1 MMPSIKNIYIKILYI
16 VSFALLAVFIAALVR
31 YLFLGSLENKITWLT
46 FYPAIIIT
54 IFYGGFYSGMVGIFF
69 SCLLIIFGWKLF
81 ASKPFIS
88 NSDDWLALF
97 FFIFNCIL
105 ISLIAEIARN
115 SKKKAQ
121 KIAETLI
128 ASETRYRR
136 LFETA
141 KDGIIILDADT
152 GMIMDVNPFLIEKLG
167 YSKEQ
172 FLEKEIWEIGFLKD
186 IIANKDKFSELQ
198 QNKYVRYEDLPLKT
212 ADGKQINVEFVSN
225 VYLVNNHKVIQCN
238 IRDITERKRTENAY
252 KVSEAKY
259 RAFFEN
265 SMDAILLTLP
275 DGGIASANPSACTM
289 FGYTESELI
298 SGGRASIVDITDIRL
313 SELLKQREKTGKASG
328 ELTLIRKDGT
338 QFPAELTSSI
348 FSDANDQLKTSMIVR
363 DISERKMAE
372 IALRASE
379 FSLKNAQAVA
389 KIGSWET
396 NLSDLSV
403 IWSEE
408 IYHIFEID
416 KDVFEA
422 SHPAFLSFVHPDDKK
437 IVDDAF
443 VTSLENHSL
452 NIIDHQIITPSGLV
466 KFVEER
472 WQIVVDDNG
481 KPLKAVGTC
490 QDISERKI
498 AEIAISES
506 EEKFRS
512 YIENMPDGVFIA
524 DENGKYL
531 EVNKAACQITGY
543 SETELLNMTVLN
555 ITSPESL
562 EKAGNEFL
570 KVMSTGFGNCE
581 LHYRHKNSTDKIWSI
596 DGVKLSDTRILGFVK
611 DITDRK
617 KEEVLFKFNYY
628 IQTTLNSI
636 LQLSIKN
643 VPLIELLKQTFD
655 LIINVPSLNLES
667 KGCIFLANKK
677 EDALIMVVEKNLGE
691 YIKKACKSVPFGLCH
706 CGRAAST
713 QENQFSNRLN
723 EEHKI
728 TYNGIHEHG
737 HYCIPIVYAGKT
749 LGVINI
755 YLKPNHIKN
764 KTEINFLHAIANTL
778 AGIIVRKNSEDE
790 LQKTLDNL
798 EITVSQR
805 TEELNAKNIELK
817 EEIEERINIENELSE
832 SEEKFRNLIED
843 AVDSILQF
851 DINGNF
857 IRINNVSLL
866 LTGYS
871 KDELLNMK
879 KEDLFKK
886 EDLKYNPLRYNQL
899 NLGEIVHVERNLI
912 RKDNS
917 EVPVEIN
924 AKKMPDGTYQSI
936 IRDISERKRFEN
948 ELKKMAVVV
957 EQNPVGIVITKPDGA
972 IEYINNNFLS
982 ISGYTKEELLGNKT
996 TLLKSGIH
1004 DNAFH
1009 KELWDT
1015 ILSGKAWKGIICNKN
1030 KSSELYWEQN
1040 TIAPVLDDNGT
1051 ISNFIAM
1058 KEDVTKLKRTEEELI
1073 KSKESAEDANRM
1085 KSEFL
1090 ANMSHEIRTPLNAIV
1105 GFSSILKE
1113 KTTGQKVFTEYLDNI
1128 MQSSKVLLSIINDIL
1143 DLSKIESGRMVI
1155 DYQPVNLNSIILELK
1170 SVFQMKAKEKGITL
1184 NILISKDIPDSL
1196 ITDEKFLRQI
1206 LFNLIGNA
1214 VKFTNIGSV
1223 EIAVNIIPKD
1233 IHGSKVDL
1241 IFVVKDTGIGIPED
1255 QLNIIF
1261 DPFIQVIH
1269 KNRNKYGGTGLGLSI
1284 TKRLVELIGGKIS
1297 VESKI
1302 GFGSTFSVSLFD
1314 LEISS
1319 FHIDENKNNHKL
1331 LNIKFHNPIILMA
1344 EDILSNRQVIKGYLE
1359 PLNVTIIETLNG
1371 AECINATRK
1380 NKPDL
1385 ILMDMQMPVMDGFT
1399 AINIL
1404 KSDNLLKHIPVI
1416 ALSASGMKQ
1425 QRDEFQKVADEFLIK
1440 PIYKNELLEK
1450 LIKYLPYEEL
1460 SDSNITLDELAIP
1473 KENKLSIYAKKEMI
1487 SEFTP
1492 LLAKLQNVLNID
1504 ELQDFVQK
1512 LVKFNEA
1519 YNNSEINEYS
1529 SKLENYINSFNI
1541 EKIHIT
1547 LKSLNKFITQ

>member
-1 MMPSIKNIYIKILYI
+1 MN
-16 VSFALLAVFIAALVR
+16 R
-31 YLFLGSLENKITWLT
+31 
-46 FYPAIIIT
+46 
-54 IFYGGFYSGMVGIFF
+54 
-69 SCLLIIFGWKLF
+69 
-81 ASKPFIS
+81 
-88 NSDDWLALF
+88 
-97 FFIFNCIL
+97 
-105 ISLIAEIARN
+105 
-115 SKKKAQ
+115 Q
-121 KIAETLI
+121 
-128 ASETRYRR
+128 
-136 LFETA
+136 

-186 IIANKDKFSELQ
+186 IIANKDKFLELQ
-198 QNKYVRYEDLPLKT
+198 QLEYVRYEDLPLKT
-212 ADGKQINVEFVSN
+212 FSGKQINVEFVSN

-238 IRDITERKRTENAY
+238 IRDITQRKLAEKALQQSENEFRLLAESMPQIVWITRPDGWNIYFNQQWTDYTGLTLEESYGHGWNIPFHPDDQQKAWVAWQNATQNNVIYSIESRIRQADGAY
-252 KVSEAKY
+252 KWWLVRGIPILDKHG
-259 RAFFEN
+259 
-265 SMDAILLTLP
+265 AILKW
-275 DGGIASANPSACTM
+275 
-289 FGYTESELI
+289 FGTC
-298 SGGRASIVDITDIRL
+298 TDIHEFKL
-313 SELLKQREKTGKASG
+313 
-328 ELTLIRKDGT
+328 
-338 QFPAELTSSI
+338 
-348 FSDANDQLKTSMIVR
+348 
-363 DISERKMAE
+363 AE

-396 NLSDLSV
+396 NLSNLSV

-416 KDVFEA
+416 KDVYEA
-422 SHPAFLSFVHPDDKK
+422 SHPAFLSFVHPDDRT

-443 VTSLENHSL
+443 VTSLEKYSF
-452 NIIDHQIITPSGLV
+452 NIIDHKIITHSGLV

-472 WQIVVDDNG
+472 WQIVFDDNG

-490 QDISERKI
+490 QDISERKLS
-498 AEIAISES
+498 EIAVRES

-512 YIENMPDGVFIA
+512 YIENMPDGIFIA

-531 EVNKAACQITGY
+531 EVNTATCQITGY

-562 EKAGNEFL
+562 EEAGNQFI
-570 KVMSTGFGNCE
+570 KVMSTGSGYCE
-581 LHYRHKNSTDKIWSI
+581 LHYRHKNGTDRIWSI

-611 DITDRK
+611 DITERK
-617 KEEVLFKFNYY
+617 QTEALLQINYS

-636 LQLSIKN
+636 LQLSIEN
-643 VPLIELLKQTFD
+643 IPLTELLKQTLVMILD
-655 LIINVPSLNLES
+655 IPNLYFES
-667 KGCIFLANKK
+667 KGCIFLLNKDTH
-677 EDALIMVVEKNLGE
+677 ELEMVVEKNLSE
-691 YIKKACKSVPFGLCH
+691 SLKKTCKSVILGFCH
-706 CGRAAST
+706 CCRVAST
-713 QENQFSNRLN
+713 QKTQFSN
-723 EEHKI
+723 HIDKKHDIFYDGI
-728 TYNGIHEHG
+728 TNHVD
-737 HYCIPIVYAGKT
+737 YCVPIVYSGIT

-755 YLKPNHIKN
+755 ELKPDHIEDQ
-764 KTEINFLHAIANTL
+764 TEIDFLNAIANSL
-778 AGIIVRKNSEDE
+778 AGIIVRKNNEKE
-790 LQKTLDNL
+790 LKETLENL

-805 TEELNAKNIELK
+805 TEEL
-817 EEIEERINIENELSE
+817 
-832 SEEKFRNLIED
+832 
-843 AVDSILQF
+843 
-851 DINGNF
+851 
-857 IRINNVSLL
+857 
-866 LTGYS
+866 
-871 KDELLNMK
+871 
-879 KEDLFKK
+879 
-886 EDLKYNPLRYNQL
+886 
-899 NLGEIVHVERNLI
+899 
-912 RKDNS
+912 
-917 EVPVEIN
+917 
-924 AKKMPDGTYQSI
+924 
-936 IRDISERKRFEN
+936 
-948 ELKKMAVVV
+948 
-957 EQNPVGIVITKPDGA
+957 
-972 IEYINNNFLS
+972 
-982 ISGYTKEELLGNKT
+982 
-996 TLLKSGIH
+996 
-1004 DNAFH
+1004 
-1009 KELWDT
+1009 
-1015 ILSGKAWKGIICNKN
+1015 
-1030 KSSELYWEQN
+1030 
-1040 TIAPVLDDNGT
+1040 
-1051 ISNFIAM
+1051 
-1058 KEDVTKLKRTEEELI
+1058 I
-1073 KSKESAEDANRM
+1073 KSKESAEEANRM

-1128 MQSSKVLLSIINDIL
+1128 MQSSKVLLSLINDIL

-1155 DYQPVNLNSIILELK
+1155 DYQPVNLDNIILELK

-1233 IHGSKVDL
+1233 IHSSKVDL

-1261 DPFIQVIH
+1261 DPFIQVTH
-1269 KNRNKYGGTGLGLSI
+1269 KNRSKYGGTGLGLSI
-1284 TKRLVELIGGKIS
+1284 TKRLVELMGGIIS
-1297 VESKI
+1297 VESII

-1319 FHIDENKNNHKL
+1319 LHNNKNKNNHKL
-1331 LNIKFHNPIILMA
+1331 LNIKFHNPVILMA

-1359 PLNVTIIETLNG
+1359 PLNITIIETING
-1371 AECINATRK
+1371 EECINATRK
-1380 NKPDL
+1380 SKPDL

-1460 SDSNITLDELAIP
+1460 SDSNITLDVLAIP

-1512 LVKFNEA
+1512 LVKFNDA

-1547 LKSLNKFITQ
+1547 LKSLKNFITQ